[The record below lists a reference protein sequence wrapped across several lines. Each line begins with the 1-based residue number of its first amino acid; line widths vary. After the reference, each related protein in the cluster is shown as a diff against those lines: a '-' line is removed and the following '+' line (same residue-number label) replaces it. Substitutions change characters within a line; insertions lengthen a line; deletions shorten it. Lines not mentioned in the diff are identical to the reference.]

1 MATEKR
7 SIEISY
13 KADLKDLLSKLK
25 TLPNVTA
32 KEAKQMVGEL
42 NKQLKRAE
50 AEAKKT
56 GQAMKKA
63 GQQGAAGFKSAENAL
78 RDFKD
83 ASGEA
88 EAKLETV
95 ADQSGEV
102 DRGFA
107 AIGLALNQ
115 VNPALGEAAMKGA
128 DVAAVSEGLLLT
140 IRNLNPVI
148 LAASAAVAALTLGY
162 ASYAEGVK
170 KAGEQ
175 TIALREAEK
184 SLRLVQ
190 KGIRDNLQGALDD
203 LNALRDEQAVYTGE
217 LTKEELERKKATDAT
232 RASFDSRIASQKDVI
247 AGLKEDLRIVDM
259 IQKGNTFL
267 SDSEKDR
274 LITLHNQIVGSEKAL
289 NLEDKKGKLIVQMK
303 PLQDAISSEIER
315 QGEAL
320 DLIVGFQEEAVEI
333 AGTMQE
339 IKEDE
344 ARIAEDQADKA
355 QAKAEAEAKA
365 AEEAAKAAE
374 EAAKQLQI
382 ENAKKAAADLFYAA
396 TLEGEEAAKHNINE
410 RYDMQME
417 KAKELFEFTQDQDQ
431 LEETIH
437 GLQKKRIEELADLE
451 KAANEQKM
459 QDIANLSASFAKDID
474 TLSKIGIDKL
484 EERSKA
490 HEDRINKE
498 FDIEQEHLKAIFKG
512 EEDKD
517 KLQAALAKS
526 EMNRKKELAE
536 ADGFFIRNTFIE
548 REEAAKAIFRINQAA
563 AIANIAIQTAENIV
577 KAQGAGPLAPFLI
590 AAAISSGATQAAVVA
605 STPAPSFHMGGL
617 AVDADSGSPFLVAGA
632 HAHLDPDEV
641 PATLLTGEAVLDRTT
656 TRSLGPEGVR
666 RLQNGG
672 TAGEIIIMQP
682 FKHFDRYNK
691 SARKRTGRPLGSA
704 GY

>member
-50 AEAKKT
+50 SEAKKT

-78 RDFKD
+78 RDFKE
-83 ASGEA
+83 ASAEA
-88 EAKLETV
+88 EDKLEGV

-140 IRNLNPVI
+140 FRNLNPVV

-184 SLRLVQ
+184 SLRAVQ

-203 LNALRDEQAVYTGE
+203 LNDLRDEQLVYTGE

-247 AGLKEDLRIVDM
+247 EGLKEDLRIVDM

-333 AGTMQE
+333 AGTLQE

-344 ARIAEDQADKA
+344 ARIAQDLADKA
-355 QAKAEAEAKA
+355 QAKAEADLKA
-365 AEEAAKAAE
+365 AQELARQLELQNALKEAS
-374 EAAKQLQI
+374 
-382 ENAKKAAADLFYAA
+382 DLFLNA
-396 TLEGEEAAKHNINE
+396 TLEGNE
-410 RYDMQME
+410 RILNQIQERYATQRLR
-417 KAKELFEFTQDQDQ
+417 AAELFEITQDQ
-431 LEETIH
+431 ETFEATVH
-437 GLQKKRIEELADLE
+437 GLQVQRLEEIATLEDKIQQQRIENTKEYARFFISSIKDITDNSLKSINMETEAQE
-451 KAANEQKM
+451 KAA
-459 QDIANLSASFAKDID
+459 
-474 TLSKIGIDKL
+474 
-484 EERSKA
+484 
-490 HEDRINKE
+490 
-498 FDIEQEHLKAIFKG
+498 
-512 EEDKD
+512 
-517 KLQAALAKS
+517 QAL
-526 EMNRKKELAE
+526 
-536 ADGFFIRNTFIE
+536 
-548 REEAAKAIFRINQAA
+548 FRLNQAA
-563 AIANIAIQTAENIV
+563 SIANIAMQTAENVNKYASIPLI
-577 KAQGAGPLAPFLI
+577 GPLLAGAAI
-590 AAAISSGATQAAVVA
+590 AAGATSAGVVL
-605 STPAPSFHMGGL
+605 SQQPPTMHMGGL
-617 AVDADSGSPFLVAGA
+617 A
-632 HAHLDPDEV
+632 PDER
-641 PATLLTGEAVLDRTT
+641 TTTILTGEAVLDRTT

>member
-78 RDFKD
+78 RDFKE

-88 EAKLETV
+88 EDKLEGV

-184 SLRLVQ
+184 SLRAVQ

-203 LNALRDEQAVYTGE
+203 LNDLRDEQLVYTGE

-232 RASFDSRIASQKDVI
+232 RESFDSRIASQKDVI
-247 AGLKEDLRIVDM
+247 EGLKEDLRIVDM

-315 QGEAL
+315 QNQAL

-333 AGTMQE
+333 AGTMHD
-339 IKEDE
+339 IKVDE
-344 ARIAEDQADKA
+344 ARIAQDLADKA
-355 QAKAEAEAKA
+355 QAKADADAKA

-417 KAKELFEFTQDQDQ
+417 KAKELFEFTQDQEQ

-437 GLQKKRIEELADLE
+437 GLQKKRIEELAELE
-451 KAANEQKM
+451 KKAHEEKM
-459 QDIANLSASFAKDID
+459 RDIASLTNSFTSDLN
-474 TLSKIGIDKL
+474 TLSELGLDKL
-484 EERSKA
+484 EEHSKA
-490 HEDRINKE
+490 HEDRVNEK
-498 FDIEQEHLKAIFKG
+498 FDLEQEHLKAIFKG

-526 EMNRKKELAE
+526 EMNRKKELANQ
-536 ADGFFIRNTFIE
+536 DGYFIRRYFIE
-548 REEAAKAIFRINQAA
+548 REDAAKAIFRINQSATL
-563 AIANIAIQTAENIV
+563 ANIAMQTAENIV

-590 AAAISSGATQAAVVA
+590 AAAVAQGVTQGAVVA
-605 STPAPSFHMGGL
+605 SQQPPSFHMGGL
-617 AVDADSGSPFLVAGA
+617 A
-632 HAHLDPDEV
+632 PDERS
-641 PATLLTGEAVLDRTT
+641 ATLLTGEAVLDRTT
-656 TRSLGPEGVR
+656 TRLLGPEGVR

-672 TAGEIIIMQP
+672 GTGEIIIMQP